1 MYWMNS
7 SISSYL
13 VKAKG
18 HATQQQDLCMMT
30 KISLEDKFKETGG
43 KRPYVQ
49 RLFGR
54 IARIYD
60 LMNRL
65 MSFGLD
71 GYWRARTARYLA
83 LGTGETGLDLGT
95 GTADLSI
102 AVIRASGP
110 GTHMI
115 GMDITPEMLEQG
127 KLKLARMGLQDCIEL
142 RIGDA
147 EHIDLPD
154 NSVDGCCSAFTIR
167 NLTDLRQGFREML
180 RVVRPGGH
188 VACLEIN
195 HPPGK
200 IFGGLFYFYFYKLAP
215 LFGSII
221 GKAFE
226 EYNYLPN
233 SLTTFPDAPSVKK
246 IMEEAGWS
254 DVRFYRLSGGI
265 VAIHVGTKEKQ

>member
-1 MYWMNS
+1 MPSNT
-7 SISSYL
+7 
-13 VKAKG
+13 V
-18 HATQQQDLCMMT
+18 
-30 KISLEDKFKETGG
+30 LEEKFRETGG
-43 KRPYVQ
+43 KQSYVQ

-60 LMNRL
+60 LMNFL

-71 GYWRARTARYLA
+71 RYWRARAARYLA
-83 LGTGETGLDLGT
+83 LGSGETGLDLGA

-102 AVIRASGP
+102 SVIRHSGP
-110 GTHMI
+110 GTKMI
-115 GMDITPEMLEQG
+115 GLDITPEMLAQG
-127 KLKLARMGLQDCIEL
+127 RIKLERLGLQNRIDL

-154 NSVDGCCSAFTIR
+154 NSVDGCCSAFTVR
-167 NLTDLRQGFREML
+167 NLTDIEQGFREML
-180 RVVRPGGH
+180 RVVKPGGR
-188 VACLEIN
+188 VVCLEIS

-200 IFGGLFYFYFYKLAP
+200 IFGFLFHLYFYRLAP
-215 LFGSII
+215 LFGTIL

-233 SLTTFPDAPSVKK
+233 SLTTFPKAPLLKT

-254 DVRFYRLSGGI
+254 NVNFYHLSGGV
-265 VAIHVGTKEKQ
+265 VALHVGTKE

>member
-1 MYWMNS
+1 MPTN
-7 SISSYL
+7 L
-13 VKAKG
+13 
-18 HATQQQDLCMMT
+18 
-30 KISLEDKFKETGG
+30 SLEEKFRATGG

-54 IARIYD
+54 IARVYD

-71 GYWRARTARYLA
+71 RHWRERAARYLA
-83 LGTGETGLDLGT
+83 LATGETGLDLGA

-102 AVIRASGP
+102 AVIRRSGP

-127 KLKLARMGLQDCIEL
+127 RLKLARLGLQDQIEL

-154 NSVDGCCSAFTIR
+154 NSVDGCCSAFTVR
-167 NLTDLRQGFREML
+167 NLTDIKQGFREML
-180 RVVRPGGH
+180 RVVRPGGR
-188 VACLEIN
+188 VVCLEIS

-200 IFGGLFYFYFYKLAP
+200 IFGTLFYLYFYKLAP
-215 LFGSII
+215 LFGTVI

-233 SLTTFPDAPSVKK
+233 SLTTFPKAPELQK
-246 IMEEAGWS
+246 IMGEAGWS
-254 DVRFYRLSGGI
+254 NVHFHYLNGGI
-265 VAIHVGTKEKQ
+265 VAIHVGTKN

>member
-1 MYWMNS
+1 M
-7 SISSYL
+7 
-13 VKAKG
+13 AK
-18 HATQQQDLCMMT
+18 L
-30 KISLEDKFKETGG
+30 SLEEKFKETGG

-60 LMNRL
+60 PMNRL

-71 GYWRARTARYLA
+71 RYWRARAARYLA
-83 LGTGETGLDLGT
+83 LASGETGLDLGA

-102 AVIRASGP
+102 AVIRGSGP

-115 GMDITPEMLEQG
+115 GMDITPEMLAQG
-127 KLKLARMGLQDCIEL
+127 RTKLARMGLEDRIDL
-142 RIGDA
+142 RVGDA

-154 NSVDGCCSAFTIR
+154 NSVDGCCSAFTVR
-167 NLTDLRQGFREML
+167 NLTDIKQGFREML
-180 RVVRPGGH
+180 RVVRPGGR
-188 VACLEIN
+188 VVCLEIS

-215 LFGSII
+215 LFGTLI

-233 SLTTFPDAPSVKK
+233 SLTTFPNAPTLQTMLEDV
-246 IMEEAGWS
+246 GWS
-254 DVRFYRLSGGI
+254 DVRFYRLTWGI
-265 VAIHVGTKEKQ
+265 VALHVGTKA

>member
-1 MYWMNS
+1 M
-7 SISSYL
+7 
-13 VKAKG
+13 AR
-18 HATQQQDLCMMT
+18 
-30 KISLEDKFKETGG
+30 ISLEEKFKETGG

-60 LMNRL
+60 PMNRL

-71 GYWRARTARYLA
+71 RYWRARAARYLA
-83 LGTGETGLDLGT
+83 FATGETGLDLGA

-102 AVIRASGP
+102 AVIHASGP

-127 KLKLARMGLQDCIEL
+127 RTKLARLGLQDRIEL
-142 RIGDA
+142 RVGDA

-154 NSVDGCCSAFTIR
+154 NSVDGCCSAFTVR
-167 NLTDLRQGFREML
+167 NLTDIRQGFREML
-180 RVVRPGGH
+180 RVVRPGGR
-188 VACLEIN
+188 VVCLEIS

-215 LFGSII
+215 LFGTLI

-233 SLTTFPDAPSVKK
+233 SLTTFPDAPTLKTM
-246 IMEEAGWS
+246 MEEVGWS
-254 DVRFYRLSGGI
+254 DVRFYRPSRGI
-265 VAIHVGTKEKQ
+265 VAIHVGTKAGE

>member
-1 MYWMNS
+1 MN
-7 SISSYL
+7 
-13 VKAKG
+13 
-18 HATQQQDLCMMT
+18 T
-30 KISLEDKFKETGG
+30 KTSLEEKFQATGG

-54 IARIYD
+54 IAGIYD

-71 GYWRARTARYLA
+71 GYWRARAARYLA
-83 LGTGETGLDLGT
+83 LGTGETGLDLGA

-102 AVIRASGP
+102 AVIRRSGP
-110 GTHMI
+110 GTRMI

-127 KLKLARMGLQDCIEL
+127 RLKLARMGLEDRIEL

-154 NSVDGCCSAFTIR
+154 NSVDGCCSAFTVR
-167 NLTDLRQGFREML
+167 NLTDIRQGFREML
-180 RVVRPGGH
+180 RVVRPGGR
-188 VACLEIN
+188 VVCLEIS

-200 IFGGLFYFYFYKLAP
+200 IFGTLFHLYFYRLAP
-215 LFGSII
+215 LFGTVI

-226 EYNYLPN
+226 EYNYLPH
-233 SLTTFPDAPSVKK
+233 SLTSFPDAPALQK
-246 IMEEAGWS
+246 IMKEVGWS
-254 DVRFYRLSGGI
+254 DVRFYRLNRGI
-265 VAIHVGTKEKQ
+265 VAIHVGTKAEK

>member
-1 MYWMNS
+1 M
-7 SISSYL
+7 
-13 VKAKG
+13 AR
-18 HATQQQDLCMMT
+18 
-30 KISLEDKFKETGG
+30 ISLEEKFKETGG

-60 LMNRL
+60 PMNRL

-71 GYWRARTARYLA
+71 RYWRGRAAPDQA
-83 LGTGETGLDLGT
+83 IATGETGLDLGA

-102 AVIRASGP
+102 AVINASGP

-115 GMDITPEMLEQG
+115 GMDITPEMLDQG
-127 KLKLARMGLQDCIEL
+127 RTKLARLGLQDRIEL
-142 RIGDA
+142 RVGDA

-154 NSVDGCCSAFTIR
+154 NSVDGCCSAFTVR
-167 NLTDLRQGFREML
+167 NLIDIRQGFREML
-180 RVVRPGGH
+180 RVVRPGGR
-188 VACLEIN
+188 VVCLEIS

-215 LFGSII
+215 LFGTLI

-233 SLTTFPDAPSVKK
+233 SLTTFPDAPTLKMM
-246 IMEEAGWS
+246 MEEVGWS
-254 DVRFYRLSGGI
+254 DVRFYRPSRGI
-265 VAIHVGTKEKQ
+265 VAIHVGTKAE

>member
-1 MYWMNS
+1 MS
-7 SISSYL
+7 
-13 VKAKG
+13 
-18 HATQQQDLCMMT
+18 T
-30 KISLEDKFKETGG
+30 KISLEKKFRETGG

-71 GYWRARTARYLA
+71 GRWRAFAAHYLA
-83 LGTGETGLDLGT
+83 LGTGELGLDLGT
-95 GTADLSI
+95 GTADLAI
-102 AVIRASGP
+102 AVIRRSGP
-110 GTHMI
+110 GTRMI

-127 KLKLARMGLQDCIEL
+127 RLKLARLGLEDRIEL

-154 NSVDGCCSAFTIR
+154 NSVDGCCSAFTVR
-167 NLTDLRQGFREML
+167 NLSDIRQGFREML
-180 RVVRPGGH
+180 RVVRPGGR
-188 VACLEIN
+188 VVCLEIS

-200 IFGGLFYFYFYKLAP
+200 IFGSLFHFYFYRLAP
-215 LFGSII
+215 LFGTII

-226 EYNYLPN
+226 EYNYLPH
-233 SLTTFPDAPSVKK
+233 SLTTFPDAPALKG
-246 IMEEAGWS
+246 IMEEVGWQ
-254 DVRFYRLSGGI
+254 DVHFYRLNGGI
-265 VAIHVGTKEKQ
+265 VVVHVGTKM

>member
-1 MYWMNS
+1 M
-7 SISSYL
+7 I
-13 VKAKG
+13 K
-18 HATQQQDLCMMT
+18 T
-30 KISLEDKFKETGG
+30 SLEEKFQETGG
-43 KRPYVQ
+43 KRPYVR

-71 GYWRARTARYLA
+71 RYWRTRAARYLA
-83 LGTGETGLDLGT
+83 LGTGETGLDLGA

-127 KLKLARMGLQDCIEL
+127 RIKVQRMGLENVIDL

-154 NSVDGCCSAFTIR
+154 NSVDGCCSAFTVR
-167 NLTDLRQGFREML
+167 NLTDIRQGFREML
-180 RVVRPGGH
+180 RVVRPGGR
-188 VACLEIN
+188 VVCLEIS
-195 HPPGK
+195 HPPGR
-200 IFGGLFYFYFYKLAP
+200 IFGGLFYLYFYKLAP
-215 LFGSII
+215 LFGTLL

-233 SLTTFPDAPSVKK
+233 SLTTFPDAPTLRDM
-246 IMEEAGWS
+246 MEEAGWS
-254 DVRFYRLSGGI
+254 DTHFYRLTRGI
-265 VAIHVGTKEKQ
+265 VAIHVGTKAS